1 MKAKITVELISFLF
15 TLLFVYAAAVKLMDH
30 DRFVLQLGQSPL
42 LSPYAGLVS
51 IAVPLTELLLSALLL
66 VPATRLIGFFGAL
79 SLMVMFT
86 AYIIAILN
94 FSSYIPCSCGGILE
108 KLGWREHLVLNVA
121 FILLAL
127 AAIVLLSATRPIGE
141 SSLPR
146 SI

>member
-66 VPATRLIGFFGAL
+66 VPSTRLIGFFGAL

-86 AYIIAILN
+86 AYIVAILN

>member
-108 KLGWREHLVLNVA
+108 KLGWREHLVFNIA

-127 AAIVLLSATRPIGE
+127 AAIVLLSATRLIGE

>member
-86 AYIIAILN
+86 AYIVAILN

-108 KLGWREHLVLNVA
+108 KLGWREHLVFNIA
-121 FILLAL
+121 FILLSL